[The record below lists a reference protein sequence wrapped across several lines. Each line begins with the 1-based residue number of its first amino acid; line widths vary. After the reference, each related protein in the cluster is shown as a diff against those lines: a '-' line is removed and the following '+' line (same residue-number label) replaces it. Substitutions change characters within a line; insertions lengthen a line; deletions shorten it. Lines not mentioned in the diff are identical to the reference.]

1 MQLHNRVIKYPT
13 NAKRNKHGIFTI
25 INRKSS
31 NKYNSQFNQ
40 KNIYEISNLLLAGL
54 AVFGLAACSN
64 DDSVP
69 TDKNVNAEF
78 DTYLTVQLAT
88 PPATSTRADTDE
100 ETTAND
106 QKIES
111 LHIYLVEN
119 GMIQYSHATTQIDEN
134 RTTEKFTAP
143 EGTYNLVVIAN
154 PVDVLRKS
162 GSISKV
168 IETEGLA
175 SVLAGY
181 RDGKFLMV
189 SVNNSTNINEL
200 GTSVTID
207 ATSTENKPAEGLAK
221 LDRLAAKISDNTVL
235 EKVEIAK
242 TVTDAVGA
250 IKVDGFLLVNS
261 KISFNLF
268 QEWTDSKGSI
278 IGKYINSPKEG
289 DLDDIVLPF
298 EEFTVVSLDETTKDI
313 TGIIKNTQS
322 DKFKIRKSVYTTENR
337 PAFLEL
343 TKLTSGMGE
352 TTGVV
357 YQVTANG
364 GVTFYTV
371 GGIVYKSFAEVKALP
386 AFKNDEN
393 ITEEDLGS
401 LRVKGIKVYED
412 GQMYYSYFIK
422 DKDNKVNYKGT
433 ADTQYNAVYRN
444 SSYKLK
450 INKIT
455 HIGDD
460 VPGGGKV
467 TPEKTLSQ

>member
-1 MQLHNRVIKYPT
+1 
-13 NAKRNKHGIFTI
+13 
-25 INRKSS
+25 
-31 NKYNSQFNQ
+31 
-40 KNIYEISNLLLAGL
+40 
-54 AVFGLAACSN
+54 
-64 DDSVP
+64 
-69 TDKNVNAEF
+69 
-78 DTYLTVQLAT
+78 
-88 PPATSTRADTDE
+88 
-100 ETTAND
+100 
-106 QKIES
+106 
-111 LHIYLVEN
+111 
-119 GMIQYSHATTQIDEN
+119 MIQYSHATTQIDEN

-467 TPEKTLSQ
+467 TPEKTLSQEVCKLK